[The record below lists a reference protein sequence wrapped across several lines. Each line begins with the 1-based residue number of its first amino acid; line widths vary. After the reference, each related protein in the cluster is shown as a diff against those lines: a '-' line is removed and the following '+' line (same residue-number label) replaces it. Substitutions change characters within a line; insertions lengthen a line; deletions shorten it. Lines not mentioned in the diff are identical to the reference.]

1 MRDARYFTCGA
12 PQSSRRREI
21 LLSAS
26 NALLLGALAGCAL
39 PPRPSI
45 AEAPFWSGR
54 IALQVE
60 GDTPQSFAAL
70 FELEG
75 EESQG
80 QLTLFSPLGTT
91 LGQLRWEAGTA
102 TLQTGQQLQRS
113 ESLDALM
120 LQLTGAALPVK
131 AIFHWLKGTQAE
143 VAGWISDLSAID
155 QGRITA
161 QRIAPEPKAMLRI
174 SLSH

>member
-1 MRDARYFTCGA
+1 MTDTGHGVRNA
-12 PQSSRRREI
+12 PSLCLRRTV
-21 LLSAS
+21 
-26 NALLLGALAGCAL
+26 LLGAASALFGGLAGCAL
-39 PPRPSI
+39 PARPNHG
-45 AEAPFWSGR
+45 EAPFWSGR

-60 GDTPQSFAAL
+60 GDASQSFAAL

-91 LGQLRWEAGTA
+91 LGQLRWEAGSA
-102 TLQTGQQLQRS
+102 SLQTGQQIQRS
-113 ESLDALM
+113 ESLDALVV
-120 LQLTGAALPVK
+120 QLTGAALPVQ

-143 VAGWISDLSAID
+143 APGWVSDLSARD

-161 QRIAPEPKAMLRI
+161 QRILPEPKATLRI

>member
-1 MRDARYFTCGA
+1 M
-12 PQSSRRREI
+12 
-21 LLSAS
+21 
-26 NALLLGALAGCAL
+26 
-39 PPRPSI
+39 
-45 AEAPFWSGR
+45 
-54 IALQVE
+54 
-60 GDTPQSFAAL
+60 

-91 LGQLRWEAGTA
+91 LGQLRWDAGTA
-102 TLQTGQQLQRS
+102 TLQTGQQIQRS
-113 ESLDALM
+113 DSLDALV

-131 AIFHWLKGTQAE
+131 AIFHWLKGSQAE
-143 VAGWISDLSAID
+143 AAGWTSDLSAAH

-161 QRIAPEPKAMLRI
+161 QRVLPEPKATLRI

>member
-1 MRDARYFTCGA
+1 MRGARYLTCDA
-12 PQSSRRREI
+12 PQSSLRRGM
-21 LLSAS
+21 LLSIS
-26 NALLLGALAGCAL
+26 STLLGGLAGCAL
-39 PPRPSI
+39 PPRTNN
-45 AEAPFWSGR
+45 AETPFWSGR

-91 LGQLRWEAGTA
+91 LGQLRWDAGTA
-102 TLQTGQQLQRS
+102 TLQTGQQIQRS
-113 ESLDALM
+113 DSLDALVV
-120 LQLTGAALPVK
+120 QLTGAALPVK
-131 AIFHWLKGTQAE
+131 AIFHWLKGSQAE
-143 VAGWISDLSAID
+143 AAGWTSDLSAAH

-161 QRIAPEPKAMLRI
+161 QRVLPEPKATLRI